1 MASEKVVLDCER
13 NVIGSLLLDCEK
25 IKECTLEGKHFLDKR
40 NGMIYDCIVQ
50 CYEQNGA
57 VDVIL
62 LTEKFDYIQ
71 TQLDYIFVIMNNI
84 VTSSH
89 FDYYVNIIKE
99 NYISRTKKNI
109 YAQYINNKIDSDEVD
124 YQVKLVE
131 DEFQV
136 RTFSSMKSKEEI
148 YEMCTMI
155 EENIDFGRL
164 KNLQENVNFI
174 KNVVY
179 TIGAR
184 PSVGKTALAL
194 NIMNDLSDRYN
205 CVFFNMEMKE
215 SELYQRLVSINSGVP
230 IDEFKC
236 LTEKT
241 MKRVLHGIDV
251 LLEKNIQISNGAKS
265 TKGIRQILKAIC
277 RDKEKHT
284 VVFIDHIGYV
294 YINGKDYLDDKSRI
308 GNSMKEL
315 QAMTKEFNCT
325 MFILSQINRSGSDE
339 PKVEYLKDSGQIEEV
354 SHGILLLHDENR
366 DFNDQNPTYKLIVA
380 KNRSG
385 KKGKYNL
392 PFHKD
397 NQTMDDIYELDF

>member
-1 MASEKVVLDCER
+1 MANESVVLDCER
-13 NVIGSLLLDCEK
+13 NVIGSLIIDCEK
-25 IKECTLEGKHFLDKR
+25 TKECTLEGKHFLDKR

-62 LTEKFDYIQ
+62 LAEKFEYIQ
-71 TQLDYIFVIMNNI
+71 SQLDYIFVITNNI

-89 FDYYVNIIKE
+89 FDYYVNIIKKS
-99 NYISRTKKNI
+99 YIKRTKKKL
-109 YAQYINNKIDSDEVD
+109 YEQFINDKIDSDELD
-124 YQVKLVE
+124 YQIKLVE

-136 RTFSSMKSKEEI
+136 KSFSSMKSKEEI

-155 EENIDFGRL
+155 EEMVDFGRL

-194 NIMNDLSDRYN
+194 NIMNDLADRYN